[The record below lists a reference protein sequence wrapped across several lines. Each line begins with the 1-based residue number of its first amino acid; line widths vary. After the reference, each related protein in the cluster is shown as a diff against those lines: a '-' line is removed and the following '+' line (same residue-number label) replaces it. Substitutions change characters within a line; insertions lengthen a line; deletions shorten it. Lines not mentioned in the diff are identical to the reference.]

1 MSKGLP
7 RVSVVCITYNHEQYL
22 AEALDS
28 FIAQQTTFPFKIL
41 VGDDCSNDGTRGVLS
56 EYVERHPDLIT
67 PYYRERNYGA
77 QRNLIDLCKR
87 AGTEYIAF
95 CEGDDYWTDPLKL
108 QKQFDFM
115 ELCSDL
121 RACFHDTLISTEGL
135 GHEWF
140 LAHDY
145 SNTEDGTL
153 KWSTGHKL
161 FSAKDR
167 YSIKDYIPCGFVH
180 TSSMFFRWDYSLRIP
195 DWYFE
200 HLVGD
205 YTIWALQVGLGA
217 FGFINETMS
226 VYRKN
231 SGGCYDFESREE
243 FWDKT
248 KDDWL
253 TIDQQLFDYFASIG
267 AEPSLLETIRRRQ
280 VDDLTKLLKA
290 KVRIGSYKSLVDAC
304 RNHAA
309 LIRDLTGLKVPNRD
323 SLRPTLPVLL
333 RLNSDLKFVR
343 RKDVRSKVGSIFR
356 RSGQ

>member
-1 MSKGLP
+1 MSNDLP

-22 AEALDS
+22 GEALDS

-41 VGDDCSNDGTRGVLS
+41 VGDDCSSDGTRDVLS
-56 EYVERHPDLIT
+56 EYAGRYPDLII

-115 ELCSDL
+115 ELHNDL
-121 RACFHDTLISTEGL
+121 RACFHDTLISTKGL
-135 GHEWF
+135 DHEWF
-140 LAHDY
+140 LTSDY
-145 SNTEDGTL
+145 SNTEDGAL
-153 KWSTGHKL
+153 RWSTGHRL
-161 FSAKDR
+161 FSAKVR
-167 YSIKDYIPCGFVH
+167 YSIEDYIPCGFVH

-200 HLVGD
+200 RLVGD
-205 YTIWALQVGLGA
+205 YTIWALQVGLGS

-231 SGGCYDFESREE
+231 SGGCYDFVSREE

-248 KDDWL
+248 KEDWL
-253 TIDQQLFDYFASIG
+253 EIDQRLFDHFASIG
-267 AEPSLLETIRRRQ
+267 AKPSLLGAIRRRQ
-280 VDDLTKLLKA
+280 ADDLTKLLKA
-290 KVRIGSYKSLVDAC
+290 KVRIGSYKSLVGVC
-304 RNHAA
+304 RKHAE
-309 LIRDLTGLKVPNRD
+309 LIKELTGIKVPDRGYFL
-323 SLRPTLPVLL
+323 SMVPVLL
-333 RLNSDLKFVR
+333 QLNSDLKFVR
-343 RKDVRSKVGSIFR
+343 RKDIKNRVRSVFR
-356 RSGQ
+356 RSG